1 MAKTVC
7 CEICGKEMKGGF
19 FGESFNAYIGG
30 RSEDIKLC
38 EECDNKYKLSK
49 KDKKRLDV
57 KVENYQKLVRVKFPQ
72 RKRLKFLKCM

>member
-49 KDKKRLDV
+49 KR
-57 KVENYQKLVRVKFPQ
+57 
-72 RKRLKFLKCM
+72 